1 MEETVE
7 FGPKIRPICL
17 PDDDIQVWSSFT
29 KSKIYFSYLQ
39 SFYADTRRDK
49 TVKVAGF
56 GFPVGKHGRDISKDE
71 PLKEVDLKLADNCA
85 FVHGGSV
92 RGNTNGENVKIR
104 EWVHFFIK
112 FLFLASTSSGPKILK
127 NPFSRILA

>member
-104 EWVHFFIK
+104 EWVHSIH
-112 FLFLASTSSGPKILK
+112 
-127 NPFSRILA
+127 